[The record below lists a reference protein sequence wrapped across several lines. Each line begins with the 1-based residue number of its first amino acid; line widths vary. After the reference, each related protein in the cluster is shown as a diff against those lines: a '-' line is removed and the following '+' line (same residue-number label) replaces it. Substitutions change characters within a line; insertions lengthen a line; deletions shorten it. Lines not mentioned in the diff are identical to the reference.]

1 MSRSIEYT
9 TDFRERPECYQI
21 GRGEAG
27 VFKVQPYKAEL
38 LPLWT
43 FKTPEA
49 AQTSADAI
57 WARYEAYR
65 AEGDFVGMDMA
76 RKYLQMGFTRAMR
89 YAKFPGGR
97 KLDPDGTPREPQCW
111 TDPEKREAA
120 LVFKA
125 KWDAVRADPVY
136 QERKAAHQDR
146 IRPADGEESRQ
157 P

>member
-1 MSRSIEYT
+1 MPRSIEYPIN
-9 TDFRERPECYQI
+9 FRERPDCYEV

-27 VFKVQPYKAEL
+27 VFKVQPYKSEL
-38 LPLWT
+38 LPLWS

-49 AQTSADAI
+49 AWESAEAL
-57 WARYEAYR
+57 WAVYEAYR
-65 AEGDFVGMDMA
+65 ADGDFVGMDMA

-97 KLDPDGTPREPQCW
+97 KLDPDGTPREPRQW
-111 TDPEKREAA
+111 ADAGKREAA

-136 QERKAAHQDR
+136 QERRAAHEAR
-146 IRPADGEESRQ
+146 PRPADCDER
-157 P
+157 

>member
-1 MSRSIEYT
+1 MPRSIEYA
-9 TDFRERPECYQI
+9 TDFRARPECYQI

-27 VFKVQPYKAEL
+27 VFKVQPYKSEL
-38 LPLWT
+38 LPLWS

-49 AQTSADAI
+49 ARASAAAL
-57 WARYEAYR
+57 WAQYEAYR
-65 AEGDFVGMDMA
+65 VAGDFVGMDMA

-97 KLDPDGTPREPQCW
+97 KLDPDGTPREPQQW
-111 TDPEKREAA
+111 ADPAKREAA

-136 QERKAAHQDR
+136 QERKAAHQAHA
-146 IRPADGEESRQ
+146 RPSECDEV
-157 P
+157 